1 MKCINPNEIYE
12 SYMDLLGQ
20 ARKCWVDSPE
30 PIYIYIYVH
39 IYTCIYIYISLSL
52 SLVPSKNQLRHL
64 LHKLLPLT
72 VLSERVESILNC
84 GDFGLSLQHFY
95 ILSHLYKPLKT
106 DTPK

>member
-20 ARKCWVDSPE
+20 ATKCWVDSPE
-30 PIYIYIYVH
+30 PIYVYIYMYTH
-39 IYTCIYIYISLSL
+39 IHAYIYISIYP
-52 SLVPSKNQLRHL
+52 VPSENQLRHL
-64 LHKLLPLT
+64 LQKLLPLT
-72 VLSERVESILNC
+72 VLSECVESTVNC
-84 GDFGLSLQHFY
+84 GEFGLSLQHFY